1 MNPEISL
8 TVLPDKLAIC
18 RFETGTDL
26 PAWARNEN
34 SFHSITHTLD
44 EVSVVLPQK
53 TIDDNETPCEKD
65 WRALRVDG
73 KLDFSLCGVLSSIL
87 DSIKDLSVSVFVIST
102 YDTDYILVKEQELTK
117 TTDALKKSYVVNEE
131 QKK

>member
-8 TVLPDKLAIC
+8 TVLHDTLAVC

-26 PAWARNEN
+26 PPWARLGN
-34 SFHSITHTLD
+34 SFHSITRTLD

-53 TIDDNETPCEKD
+53 NVDNREISCERD

-87 DSIKDLSVSVFVIST
+87 DMLKDISVSVFVIST
-102 YDTDYILVKEQELTK
+102 YDTDYILVKERELTK
-117 TTDALKKSYVVNEE
+117 TIKALKKKFAVHET
-131 QKK
+131 QT